1 MSASAKSAFYP
12 AALRD
17 IIHHAL
23 HHLDH
28 VLPAQAPILNFVHHN
43 TIHGFQHLPFEQALA
58 EFEVVTGIA
67 GYLPEA
73 QFRHF
78 YKDGR
83 INDEDL
89 FAALSANSELN
100 SEEIVCQIADKM
112 IYRKDLYRLALLFDF
127 SKITKQQ
134 FDWYKNE
141 LNALETVQED
151 VRTASPLKD
160 WQSLEIA
167 LLWQTIIAKLDLP
180 GFKNLE
186 GLHPEDLFDLSPE
199 QAETWTALQNNNLTS
214 QQQFQHHATQNLTDA
229 IAKIG
234 AEITLRGFVQ
244 QITGIDVLDFV
255 RPQLIRFCASALDE
269 GMAAWQL
276 PERQKLGLYPAW
288 RESLQY
294 DANPFLEELDL
305 PGFKNLEGL
314 PESAMDCIIFQLTE
328 LHIPEEKWESY
339 LQRLALEIPGWAGII
354 NWREHN
360 LSYTCENDIKPQL
373 ADFLAIRL
381 TLDRLILNKICR
393 DLWRLDARLDKL
405 QAYFAKNLPEFMVRS
420 QFYQGS
426 LPEYLSQR
434 AAELL
439 QKQASAS
446 EFQQLVDLIWT
457 WQNSPLSTTASSLKD
472 WKSCVT
478 LHNEGWRLFRLCQ
491 HLGLNAAQIETL
503 SLSDLQKLLQTL
515 DDFTLTKRNQVW
527 LVAYER
533 HYREQIFH
541 ALQANYQ
548 RGRWYQRDSRP
559 SAQLVFCMDE
569 REESLRRHIEELN
582 PSFETLGAAGFFGVA
597 MNYQGLDDVEY
608 TPLCPVVVTPVHQI
622 HEIPKPDCEANL
634 IAHEKGH
641 HLEKKFNY
649 LQYQSLRRHL
659 LRSCITIATLAPFN
673 LLDLIAKT
681 LMPQFTKQ
689 LGEKLHHA
697 IVPTVPTILQLT
709 ASESS
714 PAPRIGFT
722 DTEQAERVGNFLRA
736 IGLTAGFAPI
746 VCFLG
751 HGSTSLNNP
760 HEAAHD
766 CGACGGR
773 RGGANARVFAA
784 MANRAEVRALL
795 ALRDIVIPDDCWFVG
810 TQHDTCSDEI
820 IWYDLDAIPPQFQ
833 TIFNHFK
840 TKVLQGRDSA
850 AHERCRRLL
859 SRNHPTSH
867 AAALAHVK
875 QRSADLSQVR
885 PEFGHATNAV
895 AFIGRRAVTQGLFL
909 DRRMFLISYNPTQ
922 DTDGKILESILLT
935 AGPVGAGI
943 NLEYYFSTINN
954 ERFGCGTKIPH
965 NITGLFAVMEG
976 ANSDL
981 RTGLPKQMVEIHE
994 AMRLQI
1000 IVEAKTSVLEQIYGR
1015 QPSLQELIGGGWVH
1029 LSAKDPDS
1037 EDMFV
1042 FERGKGFVL
1051 WEAETQ
1057 NLPLYEKSPA
1067 YYQNHSAPLSPVLI
1081 QQS

>member
-1 MSASAKSAFYP
+1 MTTSAPYP
-12 AALRD
+12 HALHE

-43 TIHGFQHLPFEQALA
+43 TIHGFQHLPFEQALS
-58 EFEVVTGIA
+58 EFEKITGIE

-73 QFRHF
+73 QFRQF
-78 YKDGR
+78 YQNGR
-83 INDEDL
+83 INDADL
-89 FAALSANSELN
+89 FAVLLANPQLN
-100 SEEIVCQIADKM
+100 SDEIICQMGDKQ
-112 IYRKDLYRLALLFDF
+112 IIRKDLYRLALLFDF
-127 SKITKQQ
+127 SAITPQQ
-134 FDWYKNE
+134 FVWHKNE
-141 LNALETVQED
+141 LKLFESESANAL
-151 VRTASPLKD
+151 
-160 WQSLEIA
+160 WQAIL
-167 LLWQTIIAKLDLP
+167 AKLDLT
-180 GFKNLE
+180 NLE
-186 GLHPEDLFDLSPE
+186 NLSDLHPEDLFDLSPD
-199 QAETWTALQNNNLTS
+199 QAENWSILQNKSLNS
-214 QQQFQHHATQNLTDA
+214 QQQFQHQATQNLTDA
-229 IAKIG
+229 LVKIG
-234 AEITLRGFVQ
+234 AEITLSGFIQ
-244 QITGIDVLDFV
+244 QVTGVDILDFV

-269 GMAAWQL
+269 GMAAWQI
-276 PERQKLGLYPAW
+276 PEREKLGLYAAW
-288 RESLQY
+288 RESLKY
-294 DANPFLEELDL
+294 DANPFLAELGL
-305 PGFKNLEGL
+305 TGFKILENI
-314 PESAMDCIIFQLTE
+314 PENAIDNIILQLTQ
-328 LHIPEEKWESY
+328 LHIPQEKWGGY

-360 LSYTCENDIKPQL
+360 PHYASENDIKPKL

-381 TLDRLILNKICR
+381 TLDNLFLNKICR
-393 DLWRLDARLDKL
+393 DNWRLDARLDKL
-405 QAYFAKNLPEFMVRS
+405 QAYFTKNLPEFSVRS
-420 QFYQGS
+420 LFYQGQ

-434 AAELL
+434 AADLL
-439 QKQASAS
+439 QSQTSAI
-446 EFQQLVDLIWT
+446 EFQQLADLIWT
-457 WQNSPLSTTASSLKD
+457 WQSSPLAANLKRHN
-472 WKSCVT
+472 SIY
-478 LHNEGWRLFRLCQ
+478 NEGWRLFSLCQ
-491 HLGLNAAQIETL
+491 HLGLTAQQVE
-503 SLSDLQKLLQTL
+503 SLSIADLQKLLQVL
-515 DDFTLTKRNQVW
+515 DDFNPTERNPIW
-527 LVAYER
+527 LVAYEQ
-533 HYREQIFH
+533 HYRDQIFH
-541 ALQANYQ
+541 ALHANYQ

-559 SAQLVFCMDE
+559 RAQLVFCMDE
-569 REESLRRHIEELN
+569 REESIRRHIEELN
-582 PSFETLGAAGFFGVA
+582 PDYETLGAAGFFGIA

-608 TPLCPVVVTPVHQI
+608 TPLCPVVVTPAHQVH
-622 HEIPKPDCEANL
+622 EVATPDTEAAVL
-634 IAHEKGH
+634 AHQKGH
-641 HLEKKFNY
+641 HLEKKFHY

-659 LRSCITIATLAPFN
+659 LRSCVTIAAFAPFN
-673 LLDLIAKT
+673 LLELAAKT

-697 IVPTVPTILQLT
+697 IVPTVPTVLQLT
-709 ASESS
+709 VSENS

-722 DTEQAERVGNFLRA
+722 DVEQAERVGNFLRA

-773 RGGANARVFAA
+773 RGGANARAFSA

-795 ALRDIVIPDDCWFVG
+795 AQRGIVIPEDCWFVG

-820 IWYDLDAIPPQFQ
+820 IWYDEANIPEQFQ
-833 TIFNHFK
+833 AAFKQFK
-840 TKVLQGRDSA
+840 TNVLEGRDSA

-859 SRNHPTSH
+859 SHNHPASP
-867 AAALAHVK
+867 AEALAHVR

-922 DTDGKILESILLT
+922 DADGKILESILLT

-976 ANSDL
+976 ASSDL

-1000 IVEAKTSVLEQIYGR
+1000 VVEAKTSVLEQIYGR
-1015 QPSLQELIGGGWVH
+1015 QPGLQELIGGGWVH

-1037 EDMFV
+1037 ADIFV

-1051 WEAETQ
+1051 WQAEKQ
-1057 NLPLYEKSPA
+1057 DLPLYEKSPD
-1067 YYQNHSAPLSPVLI
+1067 YYRHHNEPLSPVLI
-1081 QQS
+1081 KQ